1 VEEEM
6 ARGKTSVTDE
16 LLDAY
21 VNRPLAAYVVRAV
34 VATPVTPN
42 QLTAVSMLFGVC
54 GAVLIAMGTPF
65 SPIAGGV
72 CLFLS
77 MVFDCS
83 DGQLARA
90 RGGGSVSGRILD
102 GYADYVV
109 AVALHVSLLYALAH
123 SGVTLFGH
131 PFGTFERF
139 LVVLFAG
146 ASMAINAGRFDFYK
160 QRYLAHTDP
169 SREPERPELF
179 TDEAARAKSWLEKA
193 ALLLFAWY
201 VRTQQGAAFDEAAR
215 LAKETS
221 SEPSRRAQFA
231 DENGPLV
238 RLWSFSGPTMHNG
251 VLSAAAM
258 MAPFVPQAFTWYCL
272 FAIVPVNVY
281 CVVLRILQYRLLSRE
296 RDRESERDAVAAE

>member
-1 VEEEM
+1 M
-6 ARGKTSVTDE
+6 ARSKTSVTDE

-34 VATPVTPN
+34 VSTPVTPN
-42 QLTAVSMLFGVC
+42 QLTFVSMAFGVC
-54 GAVLIAMGTPF
+54 GAVLVALGPSLSPF
-65 SPIAGGV
+65 APIGGGV

-90 RGGGSVSGRILD
+90 RGGGSLSGRVLD

-123 SGVTLFGH
+123 SFVALFGH
-131 PFGTFERF
+131 PFGAFERF

-146 ASMAINAGRFDFYK
+146 ASMAINAGRFDYYK

-169 SREPERPELF
+169 SREPERPQLF
-179 TDEAARAKSWLEKA
+179 TDEAARAKSWLERA
-193 ALLLFAWY
+193 ALLLFAAY
-201 VRTQQGAAFDEAAR
+201 VRTQQGPSFDEAAR
-215 LAKETS
+215 LAKETA
-221 SEPSRRAQFA
+221 SEPARRAQFA
-231 DENGPLV
+231 LENGPLV

-251 VLSAAAM
+251 ALSAAAM
-258 MAPFVPQAFTWYCL
+258 LAPFVPQAFAWYCL

-281 CVVLRILQYRLLSRE
+281 CAALRILQYRLLSRE
-296 RDRESERDAVAAE
+296 RTRESERDQAVAAG